1 MSNRDDAMEDLRWA
15 ADFDPEDPRLGLN
28 WEDLSSDRI
37 TRRTLLRLA
46 IAAGALRYLSPLLRP
61 TPVFAQGQPGGELK
75 AAWDVREFSNFDP
88 AFVNQVVQ
96 FTVTS
101 NVLSGLT
108 HIDAGLIPRPDLAES
123 WEVSPDGVTW
133 TFRLRRNVRWHNG
146 DRFNADDVIFTFNRT
161 RDPATGHLARSIL
174 NPVERLEKLD
184 DFTVR
189 FHMNE
194 PRASFLMKI
203 TERSSGRV
211 LTIVNRRALQE
222 MGREYTRRPVG
233 TGPFRM
239 TEHRLGERV
248 VLEKFPD
255 YFISGRPLLDRIT
268 IFNIEEPA
276 TIASALESGQVEF
289 INNVPEE
296 LFNRLR
302 ANRDIAISTT
312 DDPGFQAIFFNLR
325 RDKRE
330 KIGKDRLPTDDVRVR
345 TAVAKALDREELI
358 QKALLGQ
365 GVPAYGP
372 IPRAQKQ
379 FFRDL
384 AATSPQR
391 FDVEEAR
398 RLMREAGFPNGFTIK
413 MLVTPLVRRRGEVIA
428 DILKRNINV
437 TVDLEV
443 VDFPVQVQRF
453 NTTGQWEWVQIGSG
467 GDPDP
472 DDSIDDWFS
481 SRSRF
486 NNFGYSNPQ
495 VDALNAAI
503 KETPDVAKRARWVQ
517 AALQL
522 IARDAPAAFLF
533 HNVES
538 VALRRNVR
546 GFVHIPGLRDLDTVT
561 VR

>member
-1 MSNRDDAMEDLRWA
+1 MVDPSVRKDLEWA
-15 ADFDPEDPRLGLN
+15 ADFDPADPRLGLD
-28 WEDLSSDRI
+28 WSVLSSSTI
-37 TRRTLLRLA
+37 TRREMFRLL
-46 IAAGALRYLSPLLRP
+46 IAAGALHYLSTLLRP
-61 TPVFAQGQPGGELK
+61 QPAFAQGRPGGELK
-75 AAWDVREFSNFDP
+75 AAWDVREFTNFDP

-108 HIDAGLIPRPDLAES
+108 HIDAGLIARPDLAES
-123 WEVSPDGVTW
+123 WEVAPDGLTW

-161 RDPATGHLARSIL
+161 RDPATGHLARSVL

-189 FHMNE
+189 FHMVE
-194 PRASFLMKI
+194 PRASFLLKI

-222 MGREYTRRPVG
+222 LGREYTRRPVG
-233 TGPFRM
+233 TGPFRIA
-239 TEHRLGERV
+239 EHRLGERV

-255 YFISGRPLLDRIT
+255 YFVSGRPALDRVT

-302 ANRDIAISTT
+302 RNRDVVISTA
-312 DDPGFQAIFFNLR
+312 DDPGFQAVFFNQR
-325 RDKRE
+325 RDRRE
-330 KIGKDRLPTDDVRVR
+330 RIGKDRLPTDDLRVR
-345 TAVAKALDREELI
+345 LAVAKALDRDELI

-379 FFRDL
+379 YYRDL
-384 AATSPQR
+384 AATSAQR
-391 FDVEEAR
+391 FDVDEAQ
-398 RLMREAGFPNGFTIK
+398 RLMREAGFPNGFAIK
-413 MLVTPLVRRRGEVIA
+413 MVVTPGVRRRGEVIA

-437 TVDLEV
+437 TVELEV
-443 VDFPVQVQRF
+443 VDFPVQVQRL
-453 NTTGQWEWVQIGSG
+453 NAGQWEWLQIGSG

-472 DDSIDDWFS
+472 DDSIDDWFAS
-481 SRSRF
+481 KSRF
-486 NNFGYSNPQ
+486 NTFGYNNPR
-495 VDALNAAI
+495 VDDLNQAI
-503 KETPDVAKRARWVQ
+503 KETPDVTRRVRWVQ
-517 AALQL
+517 AAVDL
-522 IARDAPAAFLF
+522 IGRDAPAAFLF
-533 HNVES
+533 HPVENV
-538 VALRRNVR
+538 AFRRNVR
-546 GFVHIPGLRDLDTVT
+546 GFVHIPGLRDLDAIT